1 MKTGKKKSTGKG
13 GFSQSGEQILP
24 QKVIAAEEMH
34 ALKGL
39 LHVLTHEAATLL
51 FQNCCWFIQKGWF
64 ILISCCLSFFGMN

>member
-1 MKTGKKKSTGKG
+1 MKTGKESSGKA

-24 QKVIAAEEMH
+24 LIAAEEMH

-51 FQNCCWFIQKGWF
+51 FQNCCCFVQRSWFAV
-64 ILISCCLSFFGMN
+64 ILISCCLMFFGMN